1 MKIRDLFC
9 LAKRWKEFPKTL
21 LTSTKRLMA
30 NSKLHS
36 SILIFSPIFKHAR
49 NSNTRK
55 TANIA
60 YGNRCAENDP
70 ILEQIIKIR
79 FEIAKLLGYDTF
91 SDYVLEERLAK
102 KKDTVLNF
110 LADLQTKLTPIAE
123 EELKV
128 LRDFKRRILKQELEP
143 EESFYSWDYN
153 YYNERLLEQKY
164 KVDHVKIA
172 EYFPLESTVAKM
184 LGFYEKYLT
193 LNLSRL

>member
-1 MKIRDLFC
+1 M
-9 LAKRWKEFPKTL
+9 
-21 LTSTKRLMA
+21 
-30 NSKLHS
+30 
-36 SILIFSPIFKHAR
+36 
-49 NSNTRK
+49 
-55 TANIA
+55 
-60 YGNRCAENDP
+60 
-70 ILEQIIKIR
+70 
-79 FEIAKLLGYDTF
+79 
-91 SDYVLEERLAK
+91 
-102 KKDTVLNF
+102 NF

-123 EELKV
+123 EKLKV
-128 LRDFKRRILKQELEP
+128 LRDFKKKDLETRGLEP